1 MGSRSYL
8 YGQMVPSIPP
18 SQPSASSL
26 ASCKSKGLLP
36 FLVSTAAILL
46 AAGSLLPLHGAEPEA
61 TPVAPSISFAPKL
74 QLKSDERTVLERYI
88 GHATKYAGELTP
100 EKVKKQ
106 CAESPEMFAW
116 VEFPNLNCLL
126 DAYALTGD
134 TKYLDTFKQ
143 AFGLF
148 SAILEKGDDGYLGW
162 WGKPVKGHPGAAE
175 HPDAHIDELQM
186 SFRCISILSRWVEM
200 ARRTPAYAESN
211 KAVISEY
218 LDLMEKQLFPK
229 WDARGFFADLKSDGG
244 VYRGLDYPLSNE
256 KAPGFTLSHE
266 KCSIVVEGL
275 LNLYRVT
282 KNDLYMRRAIQL
294 GTRYKHCLSLKDGHY
309 EWMSWEPGGTWDVS
323 PTKPDAWIIPWIAPD
338 PNGEWYAA
346 ALSIAVNLYQH
357 GVVFGDEDMARFIA
371 TQKTQCWNGDF
382 AAPQYRT
389 VGGASSADSKYI
401 VGRFL
406 SYPIA
411 LYDADLS
418 RLAFDGPHEGEV
430 LEQSV
435 SPWKGGT
442 ARASYVRAKY
452 LLRPS
457 IGQEKQ
463 PFAGFGKAFLAN
475 PENRAF
481 YEKLKFTV
489 VAPGKI
495 TPLKPSQMFPAN
507 PAVPS
512 DKAEAK

>member
-1 MGSRSYL
+1 MASPTP
-8 YGQMVPSIPP
+8 Q
-18 SQPSASSL
+18 SQPKASTSAL
-26 ASCKSKGLLP
+26 CKRGLRAF
-36 FLVSTAAILL
+36 FLITATVLL
-46 AAGSLLPLHGAEPEA
+46 ATGSLLPLHGAEPEP

-74 QLKSDERTVLERYI
+74 QLKSEEHTVLERYI
-88 GHATKYAGELTP
+88 GHATKYAEGLTP
-100 EKVKKQ
+100 EKVKAR
-106 CAESPEMFAW
+106 CADAPEIFAW

-148 SAILEKGDDGYLGW
+148 PAIMEKGDDGYLGW
-162 WGKPVKGHPGAAE
+162 WGKPVKQHLRGAE
-175 HPDAHIDELQM
+175 NPDTRIDELQT
-186 SFRCISILSRWVEM
+186 SFRCITILAYWVEM

-211 KAVISEY
+211 KEVISEY

-229 WDARGFFADLKSDGG
+229 WDARGFFADLKSEGG
-244 VYRGLDYPLSNE
+244 VYRGLDYPLSNQ
-256 KAPGFTLSHE
+256 KAPGVTLSHE
-266 KCSIVVEGL
+266 KCSIAVDGL

-282 KNDLYMRRAIQL
+282 KNDAYMRRAIQL

-323 PTKPDAWIIPWIAPD
+323 PTKPDAWVIGWIGPD
-338 PNGEWYAA
+338 PMAEWYAA

-357 GVVFGDEDMARFIA
+357 GVVFDDEDIARFIA
-371 TQKTQCWNGDF
+371 TQKTRCWNGDF

-389 VGGASSADSKYI
+389 VGGVSSAESKF
-401 VGRFL
+401 VTGRFL
-406 SYPIA
+406 SCPLA

-418 RLAFDGPHEGEV
+418 RLAFDGPHEAEV
-430 LEQSV
+430 LEKSTN
-435 SPWKGGT
+435 PWKGGVALT
-442 ARASYVRAKY
+442 PYVRAKY
-452 LLRPS
+452 LQRPD

-475 PENRAF
+475 PENRVF

-495 TPLKPSQMFPAN
+495 TPLKPSEMFPAN
-507 PAVPS
+507 PPAPS
-512 DKAEAK
+512 DKAEAKK